1 MTTPPWPFRRSRA
14 GRRHQRQGHARQRD
28 APVDVPED
36 AIETTGRDC
45 FLKIELQTTLIIGQN
60 NVCWQH
66 TLYAKVYVLFQCQA
80 CWQGHYKSSS
90 WPEECQA
97 CGTTSYSKQ
106 VHGSTECILCGALS
120 YVPQGNFASSN
131 CTCNAGLVGLPCS
144 ECGQGFYKQPSNR
157 LCTECPGC
165 PIGKYRH
172 DCIHEST
179 GVCLECALGF
189 FKPSSAISI
198 GSLPSSS
205 NFLTSTRSVCL
216 PCLGRSPNSIN
227 FPSLLQYFS
236 FCAKLPFIFSI
247 CAVGNN
253 SFQPPNRIGAFAY
266 ANA

>member
-1 MTTPPWPFRRSRA
+1 MTTPAWPFRRSRA

-120 YVPQGNFASSN
+120 YVPQGSFASSN
-131 CTCNAGLVGLPCS
+131 CTCNAERVCCLLVLNLVSSTLSCIRQPRPRLLVLDV
-144 ECGQGFYKQPSNR
+144 CGF
-157 LCTECPGC
+157 
-165 PIGKYRH
+165 
-172 DCIHEST
+172 
-179 GVCLECALGF
+179 V
-189 FKPSSAISI
+189 
-198 GSLPSSS
+198 
-205 NFLTSTRSVCL
+205 
-216 PCLGRSPNSIN
+216 
-227 FPSLLQYFS
+227 
-236 FCAKLPFIFSI
+236 
-247 CAVGNN
+247 
-253 SFQPPNRIGAFAY
+253 
-266 ANA
+266 